1 MAYDIE
7 SDETEELFTIQN
19 GTIKFLDPQ
28 ISPDGKWLSY
38 RGVDNSSLYL
48 VSLDGETERLILD
61 DAHVVK
67 HIWLDDTQIALS
79 ISYFS
84 GTYENYVLNLND
96 CSFMR
101 LNDLDGGLVDIQL
114 KN

>member
-7 SDETEELFTIQN
+7 SDETKELFTIQN
-19 GTIKFLDPQ
+19 GTGQ
-28 ISPDGKWLSY
+28 SPARRSRPTKWLSY

-48 VSLDGETERLILD
+48 VSLDGETERLLLD

-67 HIWLDDTQIALS
+67 HIWLDNTHIALS
-79 ISYFS
+79 ISYVS
-84 GTYENYVLNLND
+84 GTYENFVLNLND

-101 LNDLDGGLVDIQL
+101 LNGVDGGLVDIQL
-114 KN
+114 QN